1 MRTQILKSYDLR
13 TRVMQ
18 SKSGLVSLFRAME
31 GSSGFLRWVSN
42 ATRHPS
48 HLRKRFL
55 VRTQEL
61 WDELD
66 PVFQG
71 RMCISQFCDFD
82 AGYKYAE
89 SEKDVLIK
97 DRTGRTILA
106 SMTLLFQKYHKGVS
120 ITQTNRQF
128 FSTDREYLLKNTISQ
143 LSDDE
148 SSETVITSRMK
159 EKKIKEMNS

>member
-1 MRTQILKSYDLR
+1 MRTQILKSHDLR
-13 TRVMQ
+13 TRVMRFEI
-18 SKSGLVSLFRAME
+18 GLVSLFRAME
-31 GSSGFLRWVSN
+31 GGCGFLRWVSN

-71 RMCISQFCDFD
+71 RMSISQLCDFD

-106 SMTLLFQKYHKGVS
+106 TMTLLFQKYHKGVS
-120 ITQTNRQF
+120 ITQINSHF
-128 FSTDREYLLKNTISQ
+128 FSTDRECLLKNTLSQ

-148 SSETVITSRMK
+148 TSKEVITPRMK
-159 EKKIKEMNS
+159 EKKTKEMNS